1 MLGDAYTQAGRFTD
15 AHSVF
20 AEAFATAEKNDDR
33 FQEAELHRL
42 FGELLLAESGDR
54 DGAAVA
60 AEACFRRAID
70 LARRQDSRAWE
81 LRATTSLARLWQQQG
96 RSEDARG
103 ALAAVYGRCTEG
115 FATPDLAEARVL
127 LESLVAERAPRPAG
141 T

>member
-1 MLGDAYTQAGRFTD
+1 MVR
-15 AHSVF
+15 
-20 AEAFATAEKNDDR
+20 
-33 FQEAELHRL
+33 
-42 FGELLLAESGDR
+42 
-54 DGAAVA
+54 AAA

-115 FATPDLAEARVL
+115 FATPDFAEARVF